1 MTELTRRERLIKI
14 MREELEHCKKIQ
26 ELMKKLEKG
35 EADSYT
41 QADQQQ
47 IHAQF
52 LALQSRHEQ
61 TLAEYYKM
69 TKPTY

>member
-1 MTELTRRERLIKI
+1 MNKLTRRERLIEI
-14 MREELEHCKKIQ
+14 MREELEHCKKVQ

-35 EADSYT
+35 KCDCYS
-41 QADQQQ
+41 QSDQQQ

-52 LALQSRHEQ
+52 LALQAKHEQ

-69 TKPTY
+69 TKPIY